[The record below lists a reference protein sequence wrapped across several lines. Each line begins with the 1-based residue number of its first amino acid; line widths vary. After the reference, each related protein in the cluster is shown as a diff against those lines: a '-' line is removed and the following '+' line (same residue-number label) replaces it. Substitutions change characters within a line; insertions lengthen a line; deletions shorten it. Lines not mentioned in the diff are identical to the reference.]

1 MSPTGVKQFYTE
13 ASATVKT
20 VTGGSDVVGPVCYL
34 KGVTIN
40 PRGATCH
47 VRIQE
52 GSDATGTKIYEQK
65 LSDEAVYQ
73 EYLAAN
79 GIRSASGIYIEIVAG
94 ATSVAVIWQQE
105 DRWQH
110 LEQSHLICRLKKL
123 LKMHLNDAEVKPV
136 RVMILKVQD
145 VH

>member
-13 ASATVKT
+13 ASATLKT
-20 VTGGSDVVGPVCYL
+20 VTGGSTSVDGVCYL

-40 PRGATCH
+40 PSGTSCH
-47 VRIQE
+47 VRIWE
-52 GSDATGTKIYEQK
+52 GDDATGTKIYEQK

-94 ATSVAVIWQQE
+94 TTSVAIIWQ
-105 DRWQH
+105 
-110 LEQSHLICRLKKL
+110 
-123 LKMHLNDAEVKPV
+123 
-136 RVMILKVQD
+136 
-145 VH
+145 

>member
-13 ASATVKT
+13 ASATLKT
-20 VTGGSDVVGPVCYL
+20 YTGSATVVEGVCYL

-40 PRGATCH
+40 PSGATCH
-47 VRIQE
+47 VSSWQ

-79 GIRSASGIYIEIVAG
+79 GIRSASGIYIEIVA
-94 ATSVAVIWQQE
+94 ATTSVAVIWQ
-105 DRWQH
+105 
-110 LEQSHLICRLKKL
+110 
-123 LKMHLNDAEVKPV
+123 
-136 RVMILKVQD
+136 
-145 VH
+145 

>member
-20 VTGGSDVVGPVCYL
+20 VTGGSLVVGPVCYL

-40 PRGATCH
+40 PSGTTCH
-47 VRIQE
+47 VRIWE

-94 ATSVAVIWQQE
+94 ATSVAVIWQ
-105 DRWQH
+105 
-110 LEQSHLICRLKKL
+110 
-123 LKMHLNDAEVKPV
+123 
-136 RVMILKVQD
+136 
-145 VH
+145 